1 MSKSTKEGGEKKMV
15 DEKKEQATPITK
27 EMLEKFRELQKKIN
41 DFQKSLKPR
50 KEAIFEAISENV
62 DLDEVQQLI
71 EFSGKGSLTVSGD
84 YLDKKLTVSFR
95 FGVEEAE

>member
-1 MSKSTKEGGEKKMV
+1 MTETATAAAA
-15 DEKKEQATPITK
+15 ATPITK

-50 KEAIFEAISENV
+50 KESIFEAITENV

-71 EFSGKGSLTVSGD
+71 EFSGKGSLTIGGE
-84 YLDKKLTVSFR
+84 YLDKKLTISFR
-95 FGVEEAE
+95 FGAEEE